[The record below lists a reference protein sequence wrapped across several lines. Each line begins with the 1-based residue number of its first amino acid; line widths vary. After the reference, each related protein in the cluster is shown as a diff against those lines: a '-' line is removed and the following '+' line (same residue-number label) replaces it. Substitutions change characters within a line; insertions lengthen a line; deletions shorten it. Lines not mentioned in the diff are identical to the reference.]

1 MILDMNLLNVFME
14 EVTKNSNDYV
24 EKRRVLEQNIQIWD
38 QKHMSVPFY
47 FKTFYHLLALVF
59 YMGVVCLTF
68 KTTYWKYAI
77 IWPCH
82 PIMYEMGM
90 IQYRFVFMWRQFH
103 ISSVDLSDAEN

>member
-1 MILDMNLLNVFME
+1 MIMCMYLPAGFME
-14 EVTKNSNDYV
+14 EVTNNSDYYV
-24 EKRRVLEQNIQIWD
+24 EKRRVLEPNLQIWD
-38 QKHMSVPFY
+38 QKHMSAPFDLQW
-47 FKTFYHLLALVF
+47 FYHLLALVF

-68 KTTYWKYAI
+68 KTTYWKYDI